1 MENKLL
7 EKSKIL
13 IVDDNEANIDVLEGL
28 LMLEGYENIKTTTD
42 PRNVPELYSAFQPDL
57 ILLDLMM
64 PYVSGFE
71 VMEQLR
77 NMVSKDTYLPILVLT
92 ADASD
97 ETKKRAL
104 SGGASDFLSKP
115 FDLVEVGLR
124 IKNLLFTSYLYAQ
137 QRNQNLLLEEKV
149 RERTKELELKN
160 EELKIAWE
168 KAEAGNRVKT
178 AFLNNISHEIRTPL
192 NGIIGF
198 GQLLTDPEVSFE
210 DKSYFIEIINES
222 SERLINTITSF
233 LDISLLNSGNMEVT
247 IKEVAPDL
255 IISEIFDKYKI
266 LCQKRNLV
274 LSVRLEPGEK
284 TPVVLSDEIML
295 RKVLYHLVD
304 NAFKFTKEGTIE
316 MGYETDK
323 NEVRFF
329 VKDTGIGIASGLDKD
344 IFKSFTQ
351 EYTGHTRGYEGNG
364 LGLPIAKGFLDL
376 LGGKIWFESNKDSG
390 TVFYFTAPLLK
401 ENRNQE
407 SIPVMEK
414 IPAKY
419 KILIAED
426 DDINFQFLN
435 VLLRSD
441 NIEIVHAV
449 DGVEAVQFCQKIDDF
464 KMVLMDLKMPRMNG
478 YEATG
483 KIKTIN
489 RDLPVIAVTAYSEME
504 DRQKAVQ
511 AGCDDFIIKPI
522 KKEILFEK
530 LKKYNIVL
538 Q

>member
-1 MENKLL
+1 
-7 EKSKIL
+7 
-13 IVDDNEANIDVLEGL
+13 
-28 LMLEGYENIKTTTD
+28 MLEGYESIKTTTD

-124 IKNLLFTSYLYAQ
+124 IKNLLFTSYLYTQ

-168 KAEAGNRVKT
+168 KAEAGNRLKT

-247 IKEVAPDL
+247 IKEVVPDL

-266 LCQKRNLV
+266 LCQKKNLL
-274 LSVRLEPGEK
+274 LSVGLEPGEN

-316 MGYETDK
+316 IGYKTDK

-351 EYTGHTRGYEGNG
+351 EYTGHNRGYEGNG

-401 ENRNQE
+401 ENGNQE

-414 IPAKY
+414 IPSKY

-449 DGVEAVQFCQKIDDF
+449 DGVEAVQFCQKTDDF
-464 KMVLMDLKMPRMNG
+464 KVVLMDLKMPRMNG